1 MASRWFIPY
10 AWQGYMPV
18 HGASTAGVPSLT
30 EMPDLSRRRY
40 IVFIDEFESRDAMDN
55 QNAMYA
61 ADTARKD
68 GQLSRRVVELSPSG
82 VVLRERSWHYTP
94 EGVVMDG
101 SGLGEELVY
110 KRVYEYFTGT
120 LDPQIDVCPPIAP
133 GVPPSLEAYQS
144 CSDPTKMTYAAANE
158 LLLVEHRSIGWSFGC
173 GTGPS
178 FNPDGQPGEGLVTFF
193 EYGLFPHVEQPGY
206 ANGPSVHLVAEG
218 VQRGAGST
226 HGGVKHYTKQY
237 FRDPVDPAT
246 VTVHVEFT
254 GPPAQLL
261 VEPPA
266 CSPGISHDART
277 YRATHYLTIF
287 ADRPDPDPDPNL
299 RSRAEYRMV
308 VHPPRQQRPDGD
320 WYYPI
325 EREDYDEQ
333 GNVRWSVSGLVQNI
347 ADPDAPDP
355 FASLIFT
362 YHICHSSSKV
372 LVLLLGGVCSVVDGE
387 TGRVLEHTSH
397 VECVASGPDSSR
409 MVLLRRGR
417 KSPRGSAKMLES
429 RTSLRG
435 EPEFS
440 VPCDLE
446 WFDHVPIG
454 RGWIAVAETR
464 IGGKLLVF
472 DFSGRVLWR
481 HQLPIEDN
489 FWCCM
494 AAPDQ
499 LTLLIIVRDQSSPS
513 LDPKSRRP
521 DRVVLFEGMTGR
533 VLKSADFPSLS
544 LGREPAMHGAVVI
557 GFEGILHVP
566 SLEFEPRDFRV
577 RAKGG

>member
-1 MASRWFIPY
+1 MKDPYPPDMARTVITNPHRHEFLIGDAQSRTVVVSMSGEPHGPVIAENVTGMHVALLTSAPIVVFGRY
-10 AWQGYMPV
+10 YQGKLRAYNWLT
-18 HGASTAGVPSLT
+18 GELLWEASG
-30 EMPDLSRRRY
+30 
-40 IVFIDEFESRDAMDN
+40 F
-55 QNAMYA
+55 
-61 ADTARKD
+61 
-68 GQLSRRVVELSPSG
+68 
-82 VVLRERSWHYTP
+82 REI
-94 EGVVMDG
+94 
-101 SGLGEELVY
+101 
-110 KRVYEYFTGT
+110 GT
-120 LDPQIDVCPPIAP
+120 L
-133 GVPPSLEAYQS
+133 
-144 CSDPTKMTYAAANE
+144 N
-158 LLLVEHRSIGWSFGC
+158 
-173 GTGPS
+173 
-178 FNPDGQPGEGLVTFF
+178 
-193 EYGLFPHVEQPGY
+193 
-206 ANGPSVHLVAEG
+206 
-218 VQRGAGST
+218 
-226 HGGVKHYTKQY
+226 
-237 FRDPVDPAT
+237 
-246 VTVHVEFT
+246 
-254 GPPAQLL
+254 
-261 VEPPA
+261 
-266 CSPGISHDART
+266 
-277 YRATHYLTIF
+277 
-287 ADRPDPDPDPNL
+287 
-299 RSRAEYRMV
+299 
-308 VHPPRQQRPDGD
+308 
-320 WYYPI
+320 
-325 EREDYDEQ
+325 
-333 GNVRWSVSGLVQNI
+333 
-347 ADPDAPDP
+347 
-355 FASLIFT
+355 
-362 YHICHSSSKV
+362 CHSSSKV

-397 VECVASGPDSSR
+397 VECVAGEPDSSR

-417 KSPRGSAKMLES
+417 KSPRGSAKMLEY

-464 IGGKLLVF
+464 IGGKLLVV

-499 LTLLIIVRDQSSPS
+499 LALLIIVRDQSSPS

-557 GFEGILHVP
+557 GFDGILHVP